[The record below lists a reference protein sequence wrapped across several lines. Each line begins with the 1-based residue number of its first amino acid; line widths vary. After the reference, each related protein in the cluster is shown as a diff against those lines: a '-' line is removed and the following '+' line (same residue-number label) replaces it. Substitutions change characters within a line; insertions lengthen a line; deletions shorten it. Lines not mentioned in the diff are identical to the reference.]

1 MKLAVIVGTTRPNRQ
16 TLKQAKWVV
25 NGTVEFEDID
35 AELVDLKD
43 YPMPFFNEPVSP
55 RFNPDRKISVEVKP
69 WLDKLTE
76 FDAYVFVTA
85 EYNHSIPAELK
96 NALDYVTWEMNRK
109 PVAVVS
115 HGAAAGVRAATDLK
129 EVLSESKAVPIPN
142 FVAMTGMSEL
152 IDEDGN
158 LNETVKANPYG
169 PQTTLIKLLEELQWY
184 SDALSTARVQEKQPA
199 TA

>member
-16 TLKQAKWVV
+16 TFKQAKWVV
-25 NGTVEFEDID
+25 AGASEIEDID
-35 AELVDLKD
+35 VELVDLKD

-55 RFNPDRKISVEVKP
+55 RYNPDRKISVEAKP

-96 NALDYVTWEMNRK
+96 NALDYSTWEMNRK

-115 HGAAAGVRAATDLK
+115 HGSAGGVRAATDLK

-142 FVAMTGMSEL
+142 FVAMLGMSEL
-152 IDEDGN
+152 IDEEGN
-158 LNETVKANPYG
+158 LGEAVIANPYG
-169 PQTTLIKLLEELQWY
+169 PQATLTKLLEELQWY
-184 SDALSTARVQEKQPA
+184 SNALTAARVDEKVLVA
-199 TA
+199 A